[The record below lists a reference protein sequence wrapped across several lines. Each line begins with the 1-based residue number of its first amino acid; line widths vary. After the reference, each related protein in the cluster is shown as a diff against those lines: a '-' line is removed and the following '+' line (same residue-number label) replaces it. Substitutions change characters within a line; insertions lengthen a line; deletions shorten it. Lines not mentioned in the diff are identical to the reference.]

1 MGGPNS
7 LGCILRKFMGKSDDI
22 YWQQWQKLLEAAA
35 NFQELLTGSVM
46 IGGRAAAVHLKHRYS
61 FDADHILFDLK
72 ENYEEV
78 LDFLEG
84 RDDWETARIHPPKL
98 ILGNFQGVETGIRQL
113 RRNRPLETE
122 QIHITGKSLTI
133 PTLPEMIR
141 TKGWMIVSRNAT
153 RDHIDFAALAKHM
166 GLDDTVDVL
175 SDFDDFYSDLI
186 RGSQASPIVQ
196 LIRQLAEPKP
206 GDLEQIDLS
215 QYKGIQPPFDSWD
228 YIEKICEEISVELGD
243 RL

>member
-1 MGGPNS
+1 
-7 LGCILRKFMGKSDDI
+7 MGKSDDI
-22 YWQQWQKLLEAAA
+22 YWQRWQKLLEAAA

-46 IGGRAAAVHLKHRYS
+46 IGGSAVAVHLKHRYS
-61 FDADHILFDLK
+61 FDADHILSDLK

-98 ILGNFQGVETGIRQL
+98 ILGNFQGVETGVRQL

-122 QIHITGKSLTI
+122 QIHITGKSLTL

-153 RDHIDFAALAKHM
+153 RDYIDFTALAKHM
-166 GLDDTVDVL
+166 GIEDAVEVL
-175 SDFDDFYSDLI
+175 NDFDDFYSDLI
-186 RGSQASPIVQ
+186 RGSQASAIVQ

-206 GDLEQIDLS
+206 
-215 QYKGIQPPFDSWD
+215 
-228 YIEKICEEISVELGD
+228 
-243 RL
+243 

>member
-1 MGGPNS
+1 
-7 LGCILRKFMGKSDDI
+7 MGKNDDI
-22 YWQQWQKLLEAAA
+22 YWQQWQKLLEAAS

-46 IGGRAAAVHLKHRYS
+46 IGGSAAAVHLKHRYS
-61 FDADHILFDLK
+61 FDADHILSDLQ

-98 ILGNFQGVETGIRQL
+98 ILGNFQGVETGVRQL
-113 RRNRPLETE
+113 RRNRPLETQ
-122 QIHITGKSLTI
+122 QIHITGKSLTT

-153 RDHIDFAALAKHM
+153 RDYIDFAALAKHM
-166 GLDDTVDVL
+166 GIEDTVEVL
-175 SDFDDFYSDLI
+175 IDFDDFYSDLI
-186 RGSQASPIVQ
+186 RGRQASPVVQ

-228 YIEKICEEISVELGD
+228 YIVKICEEISVELGG

>member
-1 MGGPNS
+1 
-7 LGCILRKFMGKSDDI
+7 MGKSDDI
-22 YWQQWQKLLEAAA
+22 YWQRWQKLLEAAA

-46 IGGRAAAVHLKHRYS
+46 IGGSAVAVHLKHRYS
-61 FDADHILFDLK
+61 FDADHILSDLK

-98 ILGNFQGVETGIRQL
+98 ILGNFQGVETGVRQL
-113 RRNRPLETE
+113 IRNRPLETE
-122 QIHITGKSLTI
+122 QINIAGKSLTT
-133 PTLPEMIR
+133 PTLPELIR
-141 TKGWMIVSRNAT
+141 TKGWMIVARNTT
-153 RDHIDFAALAKHM
+153 RDYIDFAALAKHL
-166 GLDDTVDVL
+166 GIENSVKVL
-175 SDFDDFYSDLI
+175 MDFDDFYSDLI

-215 QYKGIQPPFDSWD
+215 LYKGIQPPFGTWD
-228 YIEKICEEISVELGD
+228 HIVKICEKISVELGD

>member
-1 MGGPNS
+1 
-7 LGCILRKFMGKSDDI
+7 MGKSDDI
-22 YWQQWQKLLEAAA
+22 YWQRWQKLIEAAA
-35 NFQELLTGSVM
+35 NFQKLLTGSVM
-46 IGGRAAAVHLKHRYS
+46 IGGSAAAVHLKHRYS
-61 FDADHILFDLK
+61 FDADHILSDLK

-98 ILGNFQGVETGIRQL
+98 ILGNFQGVETGVRQL
-113 RRNRPLETE
+113 GRNRPLETE
-122 QIHITGKSLTI
+122 QIRIKGKALTM

-153 RDHIDFAALAKHM
+153 RDYIDFAALAKHM
-166 GLDDTVDVL
+166 GIEDSVEVL
-175 SDFDDFYSDLI
+175 IDFDDFYSDLI
-186 RGSQASPIVQ
+186 RGNQASPVVQ

-215 QYKGIQPPFDSWD
+215 HYKGIQPPFDSWD

>member
-1 MGGPNS
+1 MEKN
-7 LGCILRKFMGKSDDI
+7 KDI
-22 YWQQWQKLLEAAA
+22 YWQRWQKLIEAAA
-35 NFQELLTGSVM
+35 NFQKLLAGSVM
-46 IGGRAAAVHLKHRYS
+46 IGGSAVALHLKHRYS
-61 FDADHILFDLK
+61 FDADHILSDLK

-84 RDDWETARIHPPKL
+84 RDDWETARINPPKL
-98 ILGNFQGVETGIRQL
+98 ILGNFQGVETGVRQL

-122 QIHITGKSLTI
+122 QIHIKGKSLII

-141 TKGWMIVSRNAT
+141 TKGWMIISRNAT
-153 RDHIDFAALAKHM
+153 RDYIDFAAIAKHV
-166 GLDDTVDVL
+166 GIKDTAKAL
-175 SDFDDFYSDLI
+175 SNFNDFYSDLI

-215 QYKGIQPPFDSWD
+215 LYKGIQPPFDSWD
-228 YIEKICEEISVELGD
+228 FIEKICEETSVELGD
-243 RL
+243 RLQDVTCQ

>member
-1 MGGPNS
+1 ME
-7 LGCILRKFMGKSDDI
+7 KSEDI
-22 YWQQWQKLLEAAA
+22 YWQRWQKLIEAAA
-35 NFQELLTGSVM
+35 NFQELLTGSVL
-46 IGGRAAAVHLKHRYS
+46 IGGSAVALHLKHRYS
-61 FDADHILFDLK
+61 FDADHILSDLK
-72 ENYEEV
+72 EKYEEV
-78 LDFLEG
+78 LNFLEG

-98 ILGNFQGVETGIRQL
+98 ILGNFQGVETGVRQL

-122 QIHITGKSLTI
+122 QIRIKGKSLTM

-153 RDHIDFAALAKHM
+153 RDYIDFAALAKHM
-166 GLDDTVDVL
+166 GIEDSVEVL
-175 SDFDDFYSDLI
+175 IDFDDFYSDLI
-186 RGSQASPIVQ
+186 RGNQASPVVQ

-215 QYKGIQPPFDSWD
+215 HYKGIQPPFDSWD

>member
-1 MGGPNS
+1 MGESN
-7 LGCILRKFMGKSDDI
+7 DI
-22 YWQQWQKLLEAAA
+22 YWQRWQKLLEAAA

-46 IGGRAAAVHLKHRYS
+46 IGGSAAAVHLKHRYS
-61 FDADHILFDLK
+61 FDADHILSDLK

-84 RDDWETARIHPPKL
+84 RDDWETARIYPPKL
-98 ILGNFQGVETGIRQL
+98 ILGNFQGVETGVRQL

-122 QIHITGKSLTI
+122 QIHITGKLLTT

-153 RDHIDFAALAKHM
+153 RDYIDFAALAKHM
-166 GLDDTVDVL
+166 GIEDTVEVL
-175 SDFDDFYSDLI
+175 IDFDDFYSDLI
-186 RGSQASPIVQ
+186 RGNQASPIVQ

-215 QYKGIQPPFDSWD
+215 QYKGIQPPYDSWD
-228 YIEKICEEISVELGD
+228 YIINICEEISVELGD

>member
-1 MGGPNS
+1 M
-7 LGCILRKFMGKSDDI
+7 KKSDDI
-22 YWQQWQKLLEAAA
+22 YWQRWQKLLETAA

-46 IGGRAAAVHLKHRYS
+46 IGGSAAAVHLKHRYS
-61 FDADHILFDLK
+61 FDADHILSDLK

-78 LDFLEG
+78 LEFLEG

-98 ILGNFQGVETGIRQL
+98 ILGNFQGVETGVRQL

-122 QIHITGKSLTI
+122 QIHIAGNSPLTI
-133 PTLPEMIR
+133 PTLPEMIK

-153 RDHIDFAALAKHM
+153 RDYIDFAALAKHM
-166 GLDDTVDVL
+166 GIEDTVEIL
-175 SDFDDFYSDLI
+175 IDFDDYYSDLI

-228 YIEKICEEISVELGD
+228 YIEKICEKISVELGD

>member
-1 MGGPNS
+1 
-7 LGCILRKFMGKSDDI
+7 MGKSDDI
-22 YWQQWQKLLEAAA
+22 YWQRWQKLLEAAA

-46 IGGRAAAVHLKHRYS
+46 IGGSAAAVHLKHRYS
-61 FDADHILFDLK
+61 FDADHILSDLK

-98 ILGNFQGVETGIRQL
+98 ILGNFQGVETGVRQL

-122 QIHITGKSLTI
+122 QIHITGKSLTT

-153 RDHIDFAALAKHM
+153 RDYIDFAALAKHM
-166 GLDDTVDVL
+166 GIEDTVEVL
-175 SDFDDFYSDLI
+175 IDFDDFYSDLI

-228 YIEKICEEISVELGD
+228 YIVKICEEISVELGD

>member
-1 MGGPNS
+1 M
-7 LGCILRKFMGKSDDI
+7 KTSDDI
-22 YWQQWQKLLEAAA
+22 YWQRWQKLLEAAA

-46 IGGRAAAVHLKHRYS
+46 IGGSAAAVHLKHRYS
-61 FDADHILFDLK
+61 FDADHILSDLK

-98 ILGNFQGVETGIRQL
+98 ILGNFQGVETGVRQL

-122 QIHITGKSLTI
+122 QIHITGKSLTT

-153 RDHIDFAALAKHM
+153 RDYIDFAALAKHI
-166 GLDDTVDVL
+166 GLENTVEVL
-175 SDFDDFYSDLI
+175 NGFDDFYSDLI

-206 GDLEQIDLS
+206 GDLEQVDLS
-215 QYKGIQPPFDSWD
+215 EYKGIQPPFDSWD
-228 YIEKICEEISVELGD
+228 YIVTICEEISVQLGD

>member
-1 MGGPNS
+1 ME
-7 LGCILRKFMGKSDDI
+7 KSDDI
-22 YWQQWQKLLEAAA
+22 YWQRWQKLLEAAA

-46 IGGRAAAVHLKHRYS
+46 IGGSAAAVHLKHRYS
-61 FDADHILFDLK
+61 FDADHILSDLK

-98 ILGNFQGVETGIRQL
+98 ILGNFQGVETGVRQL

-122 QIHITGKSLTI
+122 QIHIKGKSLTI

-141 TKGWMIVSRNAT
+141 TKGWMIISRNAT
-153 RDHIDFAALAKHM
+153 RDYIDFAALAKHM
-166 GLDDTVDVL
+166 GIEDATEVL
-175 SDFDDFYSDLI
+175 NDFNDFYSDLI

-206 GDLEQIDLS
+206 GDLDQIDLS
-215 QYKGIQPPFDSWD
+215 QYKGIQPPFDSWEF
-228 YIEKICEEISVELGD
+228 IEKICEEISVELGD
-243 RL
+243 EL

>member
-1 MGGPNS
+1 
-7 LGCILRKFMGKSDDI
+7 MGKSDKL
-22 YWQQWQKLLEAAA
+22 YWQRWQKLLEAAA
-35 NFQELLTGSVM
+35 NFQELLIGSVM
-46 IGGRAAAVHLKHRYS
+46 IGDSAAAVHLKHRYS
-61 FDADHILFDLK
+61 FDADHILSDLK

-122 QIHITGKSLTI
+122 QIHITGKSLTT
-133 PTLPEMIR
+133 PTVPEMIR
-141 TKGWMIVSRNAT
+141 TKGWMIISRNAT
-153 RDHIDFAALAKHM
+153 RDYIDFAALAEHM
-166 GLDDTVDVL
+166 GIEDTVEVL
-175 SDFDDFYSDLI
+175 IDFDGFYSDLI

-215 QYKGIQPPFDSWD
+215 QYKGLKPPFDSWD
-228 YIEKICEEISVELGD
+228 YITNICEEISVELGD

>member
-1 MGGPNS
+1 
-7 LGCILRKFMGKSDDI
+7 MGKSDDI
-22 YWQQWQKLLEAAA
+22 YWQRWQKLLEAAA

-46 IGGRAAAVHLKHRYS
+46 IGGSAVAVHLKHRYS
-61 FDADHILFDLK
+61 FDADHILSDLK

-98 ILGNFQGVETGIRQL
+98 ILGNFQGVETGVRQL

-122 QIHITGKSLTI
+122 QINITGKSLTT
-133 PTLPEMIR
+133 PTLPELIR

-153 RDHIDFAALAKHM
+153 RDYIDFAALAKHI
-166 GLDDTVDVL
+166 GIEDTVEVL
-175 SDFDDFYSDLI
+175 MDFDDFYSDLI

-206 GDLEQIDLS
+206 GDFEQIDLS
-215 QYKGIQPPFDSWD
+215 QYKGIQPPFGTWD
-228 YIEKICEEISVELGD
+228 YIVKICEKISVELGD

>member
-1 MGGPNS
+1 MA
-7 LGCILRKFMGKSDDI
+7 KSDDI
-22 YWQQWQKLLEAAA
+22 YWQRWQKLLEAAA

-46 IGGRAAAVHLKHRYS
+46 IGGSAAAVHLKHRYS
-61 FDADHILFDLK
+61 FDADHILSDLK

-78 LDFLEG
+78 LEFLEG
-84 RDDWETARIHPPKL
+84 RDDWKTARIHPPKL
-98 ILGNFQGVETGIRQL
+98 ILGNFQGVETGVRQL
-113 RRNRPLETE
+113 IRNRPLETE
-122 QIHITGKSLTI
+122 RIHITGKSLTI
-133 PTLPEMIR
+133 PTLPEMIQ

-153 RDHIDFAALAKHM
+153 RDYIDFAALTKHM
-166 GLDDTVDVL
+166 GIEDTVEVL
-175 SDFDDFYSDLI
+175 IDFDDFYSDLI

-228 YIEKICEEISVELGD
+228 YIVKICEEISVELGD